1 MKCHQRPD
9 FFDESDIDIID
20 VKGTSNLGN
29 ACPGLALFRAFPA
42 DMLDPAGDF
51 CRAPQ
56 KNLEDFHHEE

>member
-1 MKCHQRPD
+1 M
-9 FFDESDIDIID
+9 SG
-20 VKGTSNLGN
+20 VG
-29 ACPGLALFRAFPA
+29 ALRAFPA